1 MMFRQIRIRFDT
13 EKNVRPHYYWAYD
26 LYSAL
31 IEKVSPDLAVDLH
44 NDGLKPVSHYLLLPG
59 RQNGVP
65 GGITWV
71 INLLGK
77 ETIDE
82 IFPIIA
88 GLESLHL
95 RHYGTSLRVSEMA
108 AGPVV
113 QEKDFVAGHL
123 LNEQNSGGL
132 RLQFLTP
139 TSFKSNEEYQIFPS
153 VEWIVKS
160 SVQKW
165 NAYSRET
172 VIDDPEAV
180 EQLIIYSR
188 ISGYSLKSYHYRLK
202 GIKIPGFMGYINL
215 EVRGPKP
222 LVRLYN
228 MLICFLAYSGV
239 GIKCSL
245 GMGGCAVEPLSGQR
259 TPE

>member
-1 MMFRQIRIRFDT
+1 MFRQIRIRFDN
-13 EKNVRPHYYWAYD
+13 ENKVRPQYYWAYD

-31 IEKVSPDLAVDLH
+31 IEKMSPALAGGLH
-44 NDGLKPVSHYLLLPG
+44 NDGLKPLSHYLMLPERKNSVFG
-59 RQNGVP
+59 SL
-65 GGITWV
+65 TWV

-82 IFPIIA
+82 VFPLIV

-95 RHYGTSLRVSEMA
+95 RHYGTSLRVIEMTA
-108 AGPVV
+108 DPVI
-113 QEKDFVAGHL
+113 QENDFVAGHL
-123 LNEQNSGGL
+123 LNERKTGGL
-132 RLQFLTP
+132 CLRFLSP
-139 TSFKSNEEYQIFPS
+139 TSFKSNEEYQLFPS

-165 NAYSRET
+165 NSYSRET
-172 VIDDPEAV
+172 VIDDPEV
-180 EQLIIYSR
+180 TEELIARSR
-188 ISGYSLKSYHYRLK
+188 ISGYSLKSYYYRLK
-202 GIKIPGFMGYINL
+202 GVKIPGFVGYVNL
-215 EVRGPKP
+215 AVRGPQP

-228 MLICFLAYSGV
+228 MLISFLAFSGV

-245 GMGGCAVEPLSGQR
+245 GMGGCTVEPLSSEQ

>member
-1 MMFRQIRIRFDT
+1 MFRQIRIRFDT

-65 GGITWV
+65 GGMTWV

-77 ETIDE
+77 DTIDE

-88 GLESLHL
+88 SLESLHL

-108 AGPVV
+108 AGPVI

-139 TSFKSNEEYQIFPS
+139 TSFKSSEEYQIFPS
-153 VEWIVKS
+153 IEWIVKTLC
-160 SVQKW
+160 
-165 NAYSRET
+165 EM
-172 VIDDPEAV
+172 EF
-180 EQLIIYSR
+180 LF
-188 ISGYSLKSYHYRLK
+188 SGNCHR
-202 GIKIPGFMGYINL
+202 
-215 EVRGPKP
+215 
-222 LVRLYN
+222 
-228 MLICFLAYSGV
+228 
-239 GIKCSL
+239 
-245 GMGGCAVEPLSGQR
+245 
-259 TPE
+259 